1 MDPVRILQISYDMSL
16 GGAETLLMNLY
27 RNIDRSKVQFD
38 FLLHSETESAYEK
51 EIRDLGGRIFRI
63 PRYTG
68 LNKGSYEKSLR
79 SFLTS
84 HPEYVIVHD
93 HLMYSASETLKVVN
107 RMGRIS
113 VAHSHSSCPPFSIEE
128 MIRFFFRRN
137 LWKIADYRFACSED
151 AGKWL
156 YRGKTDFMILRNG
169 VDVDSFSF
177 KADARIKA
185 RKELCIED
193 STLLVGTVGR
203 MVSNKNPL
211 RLLSV
216 FSEIISRKPDSK
228 LVMVGTGPLENE
240 IRSRSKAMGLEDKV
254 ILTGPRTDVPDL
266 LCAMDRFVLPSEF
279 EGLGIVLIEALSSGL
294 PCIFTDSLPSE
305 LNINDKLIHR
315 VSLSSSDS
323 TWAETILNAEPAK
336 TRETAWN
343 SIRDAGYDI
352 KTVSV
357 QLQEFYLTVRKP

>member
-1 MDPVRILQISYDMSL
+1 
-16 GGAETLLMNLY
+16 
-27 RNIDRSKVQFD
+27 
-38 FLLHSETESAYEK
+38 
-51 EIRDLGGRIFRI
+51 
-63 PRYTG
+63 
-68 LNKGSYEKSLR
+68 
-79 SFLTS
+79 
-84 HPEYVIVHD
+84 
-93 HLMYSASETLKVVN
+93 
-107 RMGRIS
+107 
-113 VAHSHSSCPPFSIEE
+113 
-128 MIRFFFRRN
+128 
-137 LWKIADYRFACSED
+137 
-151 AGKWL
+151 
-156 YRGKTDFMILRNG
+156 
-169 VDVDSFSF
+169 
-177 KADARIKA
+177 
-185 RKELCIED
+185 
-193 STLLVGTVGR
+193 LVGTVGR